1 MDDAVLPWLYLF
13 ILHSTSTA
21 KHHCAVTRFGLVSAR
36 VGISRSGDNCI
47 SLGQISASPLIS
59 LQFNLCLWTSCTHWT
74 ENRLKAKPKTEQTLA
89 LCGVIV
95 EGGWRR
101 QRTALQPE
109 SCDHCQSNH
118 FTWEGGDCTGS
129 RTPCTA
135 IACTPKS
142 TLFLIQLF
150 KQCFFI
156 AYLGIGTWGNV
167 TGREITKCRL

>member
-1 MDDAVLPWLYLF
+1 MGIRRWRLTSALTSSLPHFPPRSSGLLMDDAVLPWLYLF

-118 FTWEGGDCTGS
+118 FTWEGG
-129 RTPCTA
+129 
-135 IACTPKS
+135 IV
-142 TLFLIQLF
+142 
-150 KQCFFI
+150 
-156 AYLGIGTWGNV
+156 LGHV
-167 TGREITKCRL
+167 LHALPLLAPQKALCS